1 MGLLGRLVTFP
12 LEPVRGVVWM
22 AERLGDEA
30 ERQRNDDSST
40 REQLAQLVAAY
51 DRGEIDAGDYDRM
64 EEDLLRRMRQVTHV
78 LDSED
83 GR

>member
-1 MGLLGRLVTFP
+1 MGLLGRLVTLP
-12 LEPVRGVVWM
+12 LEPVRGVVAI
-22 AERLGDEA
+22 AERLADEA
-30 ERQRNDDSST
+30 ERQINDDSSF
-40 REQLAQLVAAY
+40 RRQLAQLAAAY
-51 DRGEIDAGDYDRM
+51 DRGDIDAADYDRM